1 MVVIEGLGTNLV
13 GAYGSSSAITPA
25 LDQMAS
31 QGVLLD
37 QCFLDSQQ
45 LHEQLRSLWTAA
57 HALQTG
63 PLPWNLWQGFA
74 ARWGE
79 RSSAS
84 GMARLLTDSPQV
96 AELAEQLGCP
106 QITLIAPRS
115 TSPSILLP
123 CGGPP
128 HDAIEDLAQGPAEDS
143 SQCAVMELL
152 ATAAAELASG
162 PPGLVWIHSR
172 GLRHPWDAPLDMRA
186 QFADP
191 EDPDPPDCIELP
203 SIAIDAETDPD
214 FVVGWGQVA
223 AAQAAVIDEGLTVL
237 RDTVA
242 QRPDATAWA
251 WLVTTLGGVPLG
263 EHGRLGWGHQ
273 QLVGAELHTATI
285 IVPAQPLAIGLR
297 RPELFQ
303 LPDIAA
309 TLAGLLELE
318 LPSTVWGQ
326 NALALG
332 AAQSPDR
339 WLHELRM
346 AMLSGKQGSWLRT
359 PAWSAIL
366 ENLEAGSH
374 GDTGNDQLFVKPEDR
389 WEVSQIADRR
399 RDIVELH
406 RQLLPLF
413 AAAAKCG
420 QRSALPVLDDDL
432 LNLLR

>member
-13 GAYGSSSAITPA
+13 GAYGSSTAITPA
-25 LDQMAS
+25 LDRMAS

-63 PLPWNLWQGFA
+63 PLPWNLWQSFA
-74 ARWGE
+74 ARWGAS
-79 RSSAS
+79 RSAS
-84 GMARLLTDSPQV
+84 SSARLLTDSPQV
-96 AELAEQLGCP
+96 AELAEQMDCP
-106 QITLIAPRS
+106 QITLIEPRS
-115 TSPSILLP
+115 TSPSML
-123 CGGPP
+123 
-128 HDAIEDLAQGPAEDS
+128 QPAEDS
-143 SQCAVMELL
+143 AQCAVMELL

-172 GLRHPWDAPLDMRA
+172 GLRHPWDAPLAMRA

-191 EDPDPPDCIELP
+191 EDPDPPSTVELP
-203 SIAIDAETDPD
+203 SSAVDAKTDPD

-223 AAQAAVIDEGLTVL
+223 AAQAAVIDEGLSAL

-242 QRPDATAWA
+242 QRSDSATWS
-251 WLVTTLGGVPLG
+251 WLFTTLGGVPLG
-263 EHGRLGWGHQ
+263 EHGRLGWGDE

-285 IVPAQPLAIGLR
+285 IVPAQPLPAGLR

-309 TLAGLLELE
+309 TLAALLELE
-318 LPSTVWGQ
+318 LPATVWGR
-326 NALALG
+326 NALAQG

-339 WLHELRM
+339 WPHELRL
-346 AMLSGKQGSWLRT
+346 AMLTSKLGSWLRT
-359 PAWSAIL
+359 PAWCAVL
-366 ENLEAGSH
+366 KNAVLKNLEEGSR
-374 GDTGNDQLFVKPEDR
+374 NDSGTIHLFVKPEDR

-406 RQLLPLF
+406 RQLIPLF
-413 AAAAKCG
+413 AAAARCG
-420 QRSALPVLDDDL
+420 QRLALPVLEEDL